1 VTLSELL
8 AERVRVS
15 PDGEAYRQFEAA
27 RGAWIGYSWAEVAR
41 RVAQWRAALRAE
53 RLPGG
58 GRVAVLVPNSLEH
71 VCVDQAALAEGLV
84 PVPLHVIDSPES
96 LAYVLADSG
105 AALLCIDSAERWA
118 GLAGFESRLPQ
129 LRRVVCLSGV
139 PSGGVAR
146 SAPEWLAA
154 AGTNVSGG
162 ESNSGQDASALA
174 AIVYTSGTTGRPK
187 GVMLTHR
194 NVLANVR
201 ALLTVLPVSEADT
214 FLSFL
219 PLSHTLER
227 TCGYYLPLAA
237 GATVAFA
244 RSIPALMDD
253 LQTIRPTVL
262 VSVPRIYERAYTA
275 LHEQVGRRALTRAA
289 LSLAV
294 RVGWRHFERAQRN
307 PAAARPTLLERLL
320 DARVGAPLRA
330 RFGGRVRAAV
340 TGGAAIPE
348 PVART
353 FLALGLPLLQGYGM
367 TESAPVVSCNVPEDN
382 DPSSVGRPLPDV
394 EVRLGERDELLV
406 RGPNVMPGYWQRPE
420 ETAQAL
426 DAEGWLHTG
435 DQARVKDGRLYISGR
450 IKDIIVTSTGEKIAP
465 ADIEA
470 AIEVD
475 PVFEQAWVIG
485 EGRPYVAALV
495 VLNRS
500 AWKREAVRLGLNPED
515 PASLR
520 SQRALEWAL
529 ERIAAAVRAWP
540 RYAHPRVAWLTLD
553 PWTVGAGQLTPTLKL
568 KRNALATR
576 FESEIAELY
585 RGHTV

>member
-1 VTLSELL
+1 MRGS
-8 AERVRVS
+8 VR
-15 PDGEAYRQFEAA
+15 RCA
-27 RGAWIGYSWAEVAR
+27 R
-41 RVAQWRAALRAE
+41 
-53 RLPGG
+53 
-58 GRVAVLVPNSLEH
+58 
-71 VCVDQAALAEGLV
+71 D
-84 PVPLHVIDSPES
+84 
-96 LAYVLADSG
+96 
-105 AALLCIDSAERWA
+105 
-118 GLAGFESRLPQ
+118 
-129 LRRVVCLSGV
+129 
-139 PSGGVAR
+139 
-146 SAPEWLAA
+146 
-154 AGTNVSGG
+154 
-162 ESNSGQDASALA
+162 
-174 AIVYTSGTTGRPK
+174 
-187 GVMLTHR
+187 
-194 NVLANVR
+194 
-201 ALLTVLPVSEADT
+201 
-214 FLSFL
+214 
-219 PLSHTLER
+219 
-227 TCGYYLPLAA
+227 
-237 GATVAFA
+237 
-244 RSIPALMDD
+244 
-253 LQTIRPTVL
+253 
-262 VSVPRIYERAYTA
+262 PRI
-275 LHEQVGRRALTRAA
+275 
-289 LSLAV
+289 
-294 RVGWRHFERAQRN
+294 
-307 PAAARPTLLERLL
+307 
-320 DARVGAPLRA
+320 
-330 RFGGRVRAAV
+330 
-340 TGGAAIPE
+340 
-348 PVART
+348 ART